1 MGKQGSFIK
10 RLTDLLF
17 SLTILII
24 SFPFLLI
31 AALAIKIDSKGP
43 IFFIQDRTGFNGKPF
58 KMIKFR
64 GMVNNALEI
73 GPELTQKNDP
83 RITRVGKFL
92 RRTSIDEIP
101 QVINVFKGEMSIVGP
116 RPEIIPITS
125 QYNEDQKDVFN
136 YKPGITGKSQIS
148 GRQTL
153 TPAERV
159 EMESAYYKNATFWSD
174 LKILI
179 ITVYVVISNKGNL

>member
-24 SFPFLLI
+24 SFPFLII

-43 IFFIQDRTGFNGKPF
+43 IFFFQERTGFKGKPF

-64 GMVNNALEI
+64 GMVFNALKI
-73 GPELTQKNDP
+73 GPELTQKDDP
-83 RITRVGKFL
+83 RITRVGKIL

-101 QVINVFKGEMSIVGP
+101 QVINVLKGEMSIVGP
-116 RPEIIPITS
+116 RPEIILITNK
-125 QYNEDQKDVFN
+125 YTDKQKLIFN
-136 YKPGITGKSQIS
+136 YKPGITGFSQIH
-148 GRQTL
+148 GRQL
-153 TPAERV
+153 LSPEERIAL
-159 EMESAYYKNATFWSD
+159 ELNYYTRAGFWSD
-174 LKILI
+174 LLVTIKTISVI
-179 ITVYVVISNKGNL
+179 ISNKGNL